1 MKPSIIFDSPFV
13 VGRASGINSFY
24 KKYCVRMQAV
34 LPRGRQT
41 FSRFT
46 LEMRKRQFATAA
58 LGRGSMLESIKKASP
73 LVGRPAFS
81 RIAMER

>member
-1 MKPSIIFDSPFV
+1 
-13 VGRASGINSFY
+13 
-24 KKYCVRMQAV
+24 
-34 LPRGRQT
+34 
-41 FSRFT
+41 
-46 LEMRKRQFATAA
+46 MRKRQFATAA